1 MPTLTETLIQKDSV
15 LLRAET
21 NLKKALDQLEY
32 QKRKLSEVQARAL
45 RNDDSVRPS
54 QSLEAAQ
61 RREEIILLEGRVKE
75 REAFLAEAKA
85 DQPRRDA
92 DRKRAADLTAKAQ
105 EIEAEAF
112 KVSEKLKKL
121 QDSAQDLGEAA
132 GQTLALAEF
141 TLNEIHQKETDR
153 KKRVEIERNEKLGSL
168 RQNLKTAQ
176 LELESAQRDKHSNQ
190 EIILERQKIR
200 DTRQKNLDDFISA
213 QEG

>member
-168 RQNLKTAQ
+168 RQNFKTAQ